1 MNPDPQG
8 RPSEAW
14 RLVENRAALLRVGHQ
29 RTVASAPDP
38 AAPRARPLRGTP
50 GGRALC
56 GESLGQNTRS
66 KEDICRGDSQS
77 VTIPDLLLG
86 YPLPKRP
93 SEDSA

>member
-1 MNPDPQG
+1 MIYSDCSYQHSDPLADCKDG
-8 RPSEAW
+8 
-14 RLVENRAALLRVGHQ
+14 V
-29 RTVASAPDP
+29 SA
-38 AAPRARPLRGTP
+38 
-50 GGRALC
+50 
-56 GESLGQNTRS
+56 RS